1 MKKALIT
8 LSLGLVAIAQA
19 AAQISVTVGGA
30 AGTAAGAGSTAG
42 TGLLNLLALAQTLV
56 ARLVPFL
63 IGLAV
68 VVFFWFLV
76 EFLWKGREDGAKR
89 SEGLKGMG
97 YAILALFVMV
107 SVWGL
112 VGFIGSFLGIG
123 GGGTAPA
130 PGIPLPA

>member
-8 LSLGLVAIAQA
+8 LSIAFAAITQASAQA
-19 AAQISVTVGGA
+19 G
-30 AGTAAGAGSTAG
+30 GTAGAS
-42 TGLLNLLALAQTLV
+42 LLGLLALAQTLV

-63 IGLAV
+63 IGLGV

-76 EFLWKGREDGAKR
+76 EFLWKGKEDPAKR

-97 YAILALFVMV
+97 FSVLALFIMV

-123 GGGTAPA
+123 QGGTVPA
-130 PGIPLPA
+130 PTIPLP